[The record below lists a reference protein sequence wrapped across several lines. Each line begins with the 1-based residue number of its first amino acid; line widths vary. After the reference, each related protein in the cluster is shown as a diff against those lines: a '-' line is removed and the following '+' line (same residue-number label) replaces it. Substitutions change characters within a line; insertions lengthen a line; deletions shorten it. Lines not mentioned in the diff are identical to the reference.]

1 MNTNKY
7 LILNDENVVVNIS
20 VGPTESANEIQA
32 SDAHLDVGIG
42 WKLNDALNIFLP
54 SGMTTE
60 DFNEMKTQLITKC
73 VELKSYYDLLV
84 KHEAF
89 NSLTAELK
97 AEVNDWLS
105 DLNTMH
111 TNISTNNELVLM
123 YRGPN
128 FKNVS
133 TYEPLPVRPNLE
145 NEV

>member
-7 LILNDENVVVNIS
+7 LILNDENVVINIS
-20 VGPTESANEIQA
+20 VGPTEAANERQ
-32 SDAHLDVGIG
+32 SPDVDVGIG
-42 WKLNDALNIFLP
+42 WKLNDELNIFLP

-60 DFNEMKTQLITKC
+60 DFNEIKTQFINKC

-97 AEVNDWLS
+97 AEVTDWLS

-128 FKNVS
+128 LKNVS